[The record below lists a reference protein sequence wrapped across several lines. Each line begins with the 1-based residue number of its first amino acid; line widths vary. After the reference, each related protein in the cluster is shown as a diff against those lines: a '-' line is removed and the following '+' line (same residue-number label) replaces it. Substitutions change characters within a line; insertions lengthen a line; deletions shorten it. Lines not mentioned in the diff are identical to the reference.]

1 MTDIFRFYVGSF
13 LSTTIIIVIFL
24 LIRWLFRKK
33 SNVQICFIWIILL
46 FRLLFPVSLETDW
59 GVSDPVYEVVNHES
73 RTIDIKSTT
82 DNLNVDQEN
91 NELSNKNSNDR
102 YVRKSECIWYIGIG
116 IMGFY
121 YIIQCILVYK
131 KGRGARLLENY
142 NNVREWKDSTGA
154 CVIGLL
160 KPCIYLPNNLPDDI
174 KKVII
179 CHEQTHIQR
188 RDYLVVFLYY
198 IALMLN
204 WYNPLAWIVYIV
216 MLQDIECAC
225 DEQAL
230 RNATLNERKKY
241 AYSLIQF
248 YSGTYERD
256 SFKYILG
263 FSKKAIKKRVK
274 DIGINKKKSKKI
286 TILILVCCC
295 AILVTGAC
303 FYQLEN
309 YKEEMQQIGENII
322 GSDLPKFI
330 YADDNYVEFY
340 DYHGIYIYDIQNSNI
355 YRYITFS
362 EMGLVSQIQGE
373 NAIQVYAEQNGR
385 KLYILSGKNQY
396 VYDMGK
402 NKIRQYDNAVIVTNM
417 FHFEKNLEDEDNSI
431 GGIYLYNDRKIYW
444 SYVIGGTGLYKD
456 LELNI
461 EKGGKKTVYTIFK

>member
-33 SNVQICFIWIILL
+33 SNVQICFIWMILL

-188 RDYLVVFLYY
+188 QRLFGCFFILYSIDVKLV
-198 IALMLN
+198 
-204 WYNPLAWIVYIV
+204 
-216 MLQDIECAC
+216 
-225 DEQAL
+225 
-230 RNATLNERKKY
+230 
-241 AYSLIQF
+241 
-248 YSGTYERD
+248 
-256 SFKYILG
+256 
-263 FSKKAIKKRVK
+263 
-274 DIGINKKKSKKI
+274 
-286 TILILVCCC
+286 
-295 AILVTGAC
+295 
-303 FYQLEN
+303 
-309 YKEEMQQIGENII
+309 
-322 GSDLPKFI
+322 
-330 YADDNYVEFY
+330 
-340 DYHGIYIYDIQNSNI
+340 
-355 YRYITFS
+355 
-362 EMGLVSQIQGE
+362 
-373 NAIQVYAEQNGR
+373 
-385 KLYILSGKNQY
+385 
-396 VYDMGK
+396 
-402 NKIRQYDNAVIVTNM
+402 
-417 FHFEKNLEDEDNSI
+417 
-431 GGIYLYNDRKIYW
+431 
-444 SYVIGGTGLYKD
+444 
-456 LELNI
+456 
-461 EKGGKKTVYTIFK
+461 